1 GVKGFN
7 CYFPLQSYGFQPTYG
22 VGYQ

>member
-1 GVKGFN
+1 GVEGFN
-7 CYFPLQSYGFQPTYG
+7 CYFPLQSYGFQPTNG

>member
-1 GVKGFN
+1 GVEGFN